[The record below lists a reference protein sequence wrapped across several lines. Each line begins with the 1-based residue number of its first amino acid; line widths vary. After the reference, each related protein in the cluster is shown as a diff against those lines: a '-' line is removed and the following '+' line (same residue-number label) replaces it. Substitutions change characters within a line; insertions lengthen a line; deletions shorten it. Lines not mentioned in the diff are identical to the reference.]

1 MNWSWHT
8 RVLLALASGLALALS
23 FPNFNLSLLA
33 WISIALLILASFEA
47 KPTVAPLYGFLHA
60 LVFYPVC
67 LTWIDVVIRQYGDV
81 PSLIAAGLLGL
92 MAIAGGIILAL
103 FSLGIALASRKNAAL
118 ACVLAPCLW
127 VTLEFARA
135 HLPIIGFPWN
145 LAGYAA
151 SGSLGL
157 LQFASITGIYGLSF
171 LVAGY
176 GALLAYAIISGRQRA
191 WKILISVTA
200 GLIFVA
206 VGGSRLVPAAK
217 PRYVA
222 HLVQTNFPQSYEY
235 PSDWMQTHA
244 RDLDELGKISVDAAT
259 KEPGLIVWPEVPAPF
274 SLEDPG
280 FGNRAQQIAR
290 ESGNDFLVGVEDWKK
305 DAAGKFI
312 ATNSAVLLNPSGE
325 RVFTYDKIHLVP
337 FGEYVPL
344 RRWLTF
350 AGKLTA
356 DIGDFTPG
364 TVYRVGRLPGGTFGA
379 FICYEAIF
387 PSEVRRFTLNGAELL
402 INMSN
407 DGWFGRSSAPA
418 QHLMMARV
426 RAVENRRWLLRCTNN
441 GFTVAVD
448 PYGRIVAELPTDI
461 RGELNAPYDFRGGLT
476 PYARFGDW
484 FAWLCLIASAA
495 LLGMSLVRR
504 TQGGGH

>member
-1 MNWSWHT
+1 MNWPWHT

-23 FPNFNLSLLA
+23 FPNFNFSLLA
-33 WISIALLILASFEA
+33 WISIGLLVLASFRA
-47 KPTVAPLYGFLHA
+47 KPAVAPLYGFLHA

-67 LTWIDVVIRQYGDV
+67 LTWIDVVVRQYGDV
-81 PSLIAAGLLGL
+81 PSLTAAGLLGL
-92 MAIAGGIILAL
+92 IAIAGGIILAI
-103 FSLGIALASRKNAAL
+103 FSLGIALASRKSAAL
-118 ACVLAPCLW
+118 ACMLAPCLW

-157 LQFASITGIYGLSF
+157 LQLTAVTGIYGLSF
-171 LVAGY
+171 VVAAY
-176 GALLAYAIISGRQRA
+176 GSLLAYAILVGKQRV
-191 WKILISVTA
+191 WKALIVATVALILIAA
-200 GLIFVA
+200 GI
-206 VGGSRLVPAAK
+206 GYLVPQAQA
-217 PRYVA
+217 RFVA

-235 PSDWMQTHA
+235 PPDWMPQHA
-244 RDLDELGKISVDAAT
+244 ADLDQLERISIESAK

-274 SLEDPG
+274 SLQDAN
-280 FGNRAQQIAR
+280 FGARANQIAHD
-290 ESGNDFLVGVEDWKK
+290 SGVDFLVGVEDAKH

-312 ATNSAVLLNPSGE
+312 VTNSAVLLRPSGD

-344 RRWLTF
+344 RKWLTF

-356 DIGDFTPG
+356 DIGDFTRG
-364 TVYRVGRLPGGTFGA
+364 TAYRVGRLPGGKFGA

-387 PSEVRRFTLNGAELL
+387 PNEVRRFTANGAELL

-448 PYGRIVAELPTDI
+448 PYGRIVARLPTDI
-461 RGELNAPYDFRGGLT
+461 RGELDAPYDFRSGLT

-484 FAWLCLIASAA
+484 FAWLCLIASAG

-504 TQGGGH
+504 TESGGH

>member
-1 MNWSWHT
+1 MNWPWHT

-23 FPNFNLSLLA
+23 FPSFNLSLLA
-33 WISIALLILASFEA
+33 WISIGLLVLASFRA
-47 KPTVAPLYGFLHA
+47 KPAVAPLYGFLHA

-67 LTWIDVVIRQYGDV
+67 LTWIDVVVRQYGDV
-81 PSLIAAGLLGL
+81 PSLIAAGLLAL
-92 MAIAGGIILAL
+92 IAIAGGIILAV
-103 FSLGIALASRKNAAL
+103 FSLGIAIASRRSAAL
-118 ACVLAPCLW
+118 ACALAPCLW
-127 VTLEFARA
+127 VTLEFGRA

-157 LQFASITGIYGLSF
+157 LQFASVTGIYGLSF

-191 WKILISVTA
+191 WKTLISVTA
-200 GLIFVA
+200 ALIFVA
-206 VGGSRLVPAAK
+206 VGGSRLVPSAK
-217 PRYVA
+217 PHYIA
-222 HLVQTNFPQSYEY
+222 HLVQTNFPQSYQY
-235 PSDWMQTHA
+235 PPDWMQTHM
-244 RDLDELGKISVDAAT
+244 RDLDELEKISVDAGMR
-259 KEPGLIVWPEVPAPF
+259 EPGLIVWPEVPAPF
-274 SLEDPG
+274 SLEDAA

-290 ESGNDFLVGVEDWKK
+290 ESGNDFLVGAEDWKK
-305 DAAGKFI
+305 DAAGKWI
-312 ATNSAVLLNPSGE
+312 ATNSGVLLNPSGE

-387 PSEVRRFTLNGAELL
+387 PNEVRRFTVNGAELL

-448 PYGRIVAELPTDI
+448 PYGRIVAGIPTDI
-461 RGELNAPYDFRGGLT
+461 RGELDAPYDFRGGLT

-484 FAWLCLIASAA
+484 FAWLCLVGSVS
-495 LLGMSLVRR
+495 LLGTAMAQPRSGL
-504 TQGGGH
+504 